1 MAKKALGRG
10 LEALIPQQ
18 PAKPVLPL
26 SNEVAVNDIIPN
38 RDQPRKHFGQDELE
52 ELAVSIRSVGII
64 EPLVLRKKKDK
75 FEIIAG
81 ERRWRAAQ
89 LAGLEKVPAV
99 VRDVADN
106 DVLELALIE
115 NLQRKDLNP
124 IEEAIAY
131 QDLISRHN
139 YRQEDLAKK
148 LGKSRAAITNA
159 IRLLG
164 LPESVQQYL
173 VDGKISAGHARALLS
188 VRKKT
193 QMETLA
199 RRTIDKD
206 LSVRELETITGKI
219 SDNEGKESLRQ
230 QRAGRDPE
238 LGRIESRLEEALG
251 TKTVIKH
258 GKKGGRIEINYYSAD
273 DLERILDII
282 CQN

>member
-18 PAKPVLPL
+18 PAKPAPAIA
-26 SNEVAVNDIIPN
+26 NELAVSEIIPN

-52 ELAVSIRSVGII
+52 ELAASISSVGII
-64 EPLVLRKKKDK
+64 EPLVLRKKGDK

-89 LAGLEKVPAV
+89 LAGLEKVPV
-99 VRDVADN
+99 VIKDVADD

-115 NLQRKDLNP
+115 NLQREDLNP

-199 RRTIDKD
+199 RRTIEKN
-206 LSVRELETITGKI
+206 LSVRELEAITGKI
-219 SDNEGKESLRQ
+219 TDTDGEESTRQ
-230 QRAGRDPE
+230 QQAGRDPE
-238 LGRIESRLEEALG
+238 LGKLESRLEEALG
-251 TKTVIKH
+251 TKTIIKH

-282 CQN
+282 CQD

>member
-18 PAKPVLPL
+18 PVKPALPT
-26 SNEVAVNDIIPN
+26 SNEIAVSEIIPN

-52 ELAVSIRSVGII
+52 ELAASIRSVGII
-64 EPLVLRKKKDK
+64 EPLVLRKKGDK
-75 FEIIAG
+75 LEIIAG

-99 VRDVADN
+99 IKDVADN
-106 DVLELALIE
+106 DVLEMALIE
-115 NLQRKDLNP
+115 NLQREDLNP

-164 LPESVQQYL
+164 LPENVQQYL

-199 RRTIDKD
+199 RRTIEKN
-206 LSVRELETITGKI
+206 LSVRDLEALTGKLT
-219 SDNEGKESLRQ
+219 DTDDEESARQ
-230 QRAGRDPE
+230 QQAGRDPE
-238 LGRIESRLEEALG
+238 LGKLESRLEEALG
-251 TKTVIKH
+251 TKTIIKH

-282 CQN
+282 CQD

>member
-1 MAKKALGRG
+1 
-10 LEALIPQQ
+10 
-18 PAKPVLPL
+18 
-26 SNEVAVNDIIPN
+26 
-38 RDQPRKHFGQDELE
+38 
-52 ELAVSIRSVGII
+52 
-64 EPLVLRKKKDK
+64 
-75 FEIIAG
+75 
-81 ERRWRAAQ
+81 
-89 LAGLEKVPAV
+89 
-99 VRDVADN
+99 VADD

-115 NLQRKDLNP
+115 NLQREDLNP

-199 RRTIDKD
+199 RRTIEKN
-206 LSVRELETITGKI
+206 LSVRELEAITGKI
-219 SDNEGKESLRQ
+219 TDTDGEESTRQ
-230 QRAGRDPE
+230 QQAGRDPE
-238 LGRIESRLEEALG
+238 LGKLESRLEEALG
-251 TKTVIKH
+251 TKTIIKH

-282 CQN
+282 CQD

>member
-18 PAKPVLPL
+18 PAKPAPAIA
-26 SNEVAVNDIIPN
+26 NELAVSEIIPN

-52 ELAVSIRSVGII
+52 ELAASISSVGII
-64 EPLVLRKKKDK
+64 EPLVLRKKGDK

-89 LAGLEKVPAV
+89 LAGLEKVPV
-99 VRDVADN
+99 VIKDVADD

-115 NLQRKDLNP
+115 NLQREDLNP

-199 RRTIDKD
+199 RRTIEKN
-206 LSVRELETITGKI
+206 LSVRDLEAITGKI
-219 SDNEGKESLRQ
+219 GESTDEETARTQ
-230 QRAGRDPE
+230 QAGRDPE
-238 LGRIESRLEEALG
+238 LGKLESRLEETLG

-258 GKKGGRIEINYYSAD
+258 GKKGGRIEINYYNAD

-282 CQN
+282 CPD

>member
-18 PAKPVLPL
+18 PAKPALPL

-75 FEIIAG
+75 YEIIAG

-188 VRKKT
+188 VRKKA

-219 SDNEGKESLRQ
+219 SDNEDKESLRQ

>member
-18 PAKPVLPL
+18 PAKPAPAIA
-26 SNEVAVNDIIPN
+26 NELAVSEIIPN

-52 ELAVSIRSVGII
+52 ELAASISSVGII
-64 EPLVLRKKKDK
+64 EPLVLRKKGDK

-89 LAGLEKVPAV
+89 LAGLEKVPV
-99 VRDVADN
+99 VIKDVADD

-115 NLQRKDLNP
+115 NLQREDLNP

-199 RRTIDKD
+199 RRTIEKN
-206 LSVRELETITGKI
+206 LSVRELEAITGKI
-219 SDNEGKESLRQ
+219 TDTDDEESTRQ
-230 QRAGRDPE
+230 QQAGRDPE
-238 LGRIESRLEEALG
+238 LGKLESRLEEALG
-251 TKTVIKH
+251 TKTIIKH

-282 CQN
+282 CQD